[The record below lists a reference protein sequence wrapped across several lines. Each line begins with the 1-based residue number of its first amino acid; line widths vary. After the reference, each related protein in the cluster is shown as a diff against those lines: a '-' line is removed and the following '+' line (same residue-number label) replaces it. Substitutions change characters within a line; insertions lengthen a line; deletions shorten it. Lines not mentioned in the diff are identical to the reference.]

1 MLRDRSVNKL
11 LAMLTSSLE
20 RGIMFE
26 KKGYFGYVCFLFFIT
41 VFEIISILFWFSLKI
56 LFLFEFNVLYVF
68 YIFFRTKKR
77 GSRHVASICFMFFK
91 TVINYY
97 RKGNFDRE
105 IRCTCLWFI

>member
-56 LFLFEFNVLYVF
+56 LFLFEFSVLYVF
-68 YIFFRTKKR
+68 YIFFRTKKGEADMLR
-77 GSRHVASICFMFFK
+77 LFDSCFLK
-91 TVINYY
+91 LLLIIIE
-97 RKGNFDRE
+97 RIILIGK
-105 IRCTCLWFI
+105 